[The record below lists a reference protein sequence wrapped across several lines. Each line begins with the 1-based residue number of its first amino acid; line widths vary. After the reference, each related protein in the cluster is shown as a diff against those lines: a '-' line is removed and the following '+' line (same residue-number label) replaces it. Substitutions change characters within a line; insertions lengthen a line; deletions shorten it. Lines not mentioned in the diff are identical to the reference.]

1 MADND
6 EPHEI
11 ETIIA
16 QRNMADA
23 EKASAAADAKRE
35 THELATKVKEAL
47 LGAQETLREEI
58 RKANQAIK
66 RGGRTEEFCFKPTPQ
81 PSTGTLLT
89 ANLTLADGAGSLRD
103 YLIAVASTDGKIS
116 VRGQGVTIQQSLTNI
131 LQVKSED
138 WSKFLSGM
146 YANNMR

>member
-1 MADND
+1 
-6 EPHEI
+6 
-11 ETIIA
+11 
-16 QRNMADA
+16 MADA

-35 THELATKVKEAL
+35 THELGTKVKEAL

-66 RGGRTEEFCFKPTPQ
+66 RGGRTEEFRFQPTPQ
-81 PSTGTLLT
+81 PSTGSLLT

-131 LQVKSED
+131 LHVKRED

-146 YANNMR
+146 YASNMR

>member
-16 QRNMADA
+16 RRNMADA

-35 THELATKVKEAL
+35 THELANKVKEAL

-58 RKANQAIK
+58 SKANQAIK

-81 PSTGTLLT
+81 TSTGTLLT

-131 LQVKSED
+131 LQVKRED
-138 WSKFLSGM
+138 WSQFLSGM
-146 YANNMR
+146 YASNMR

>member
-35 THELATKVKEAL
+35 THELAIKVKEAL

-66 RGGRTEEFCFKPTPQ
+66 RGGRTEEFRFQPTPQ
-81 PSTGTLLT
+81 PSTGTVLT

-131 LQVKSED
+131 LQVKRED